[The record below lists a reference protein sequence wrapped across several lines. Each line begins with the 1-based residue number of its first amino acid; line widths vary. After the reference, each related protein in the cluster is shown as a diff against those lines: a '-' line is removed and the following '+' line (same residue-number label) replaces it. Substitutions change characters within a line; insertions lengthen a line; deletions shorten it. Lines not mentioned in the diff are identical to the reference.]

1 MSNKKETDIDKSY
14 AIGRMRFL
22 ILEVCICILAFLASS
37 FAGLFAY
44 LFAYLLSML
53 LISQRLHGIGHTG
66 FGNTWRTLST
76 VIPLVGLVVMAY
88 CLVAPTGYRKSKTLD
103 AAGKATA
110 VSIMMV
116 LLIIMFY
123 VYVTNK

>member
-1 MSNKKETDIDKSY
+1 MSNKEETDIDKSY

-66 FGNTWRTLST
+66 FGNTWRTLSA

-88 CLVAPTGYRKSKTLD
+88 CL
-103 AAGKATA
+103 
-110 VSIMMV
+110 
-116 LLIIMFY
+116 LIRAE
-123 VYVTNK
+123 VQPGRSLCDGLRGC